1 MCGIAGYWGLKEHS
15 KATIKETLEIMK
27 NRGPDNQNFNIFKT
41 RDKKNL
47 YLLHSR
53 LSIIDLDVRANQPFR
68 VDDYSLIFN
77 GEIYNY
83 IELREELI
91 KKGVKFKTNSDT
103 EVLLMYYKYYGTEC
117 VKYF

>member
-15 KATIKETLEIMK
+15 KETIKETLEIMK

-83 IELREELI
+83 IELRGAN
-91 KKGVKFKTNSDT
+91 KKGCKN
-103 EVLLMYYKYYGTEC
+103 
-117 VKYF
+117 